1 MPSRIQ
7 RRRSRGWRAP
17 EDAVYVGRGSVW
29 GNPWRVDP
37 HRAGSSPLAVRDR
50 AEATARY
57 CEWLTFTAE
66 GRALAALA
74 RQRLR
79 GRTLMCWC
87 PEGTHCHGDFL
98 ADIAATP
105 GPCEPGAALK
115 VGSVCSGYGG
125 LELGLASAL
134 GPVSTA
140 WVADTDEASACV
152 LAARFPGAP
161 NLGDIRSSDFAA
173 VERIDIIAGG
183 TPCQDLSHAGR
194 RAGMTPD
201 SRSGLWAYMARAV
214 EEQEPALV
222 VWENVE
228 GALTSGADRGV
239 GRGDTG
245 VAPRDGGT
253 VLRAAGR
260 VVGDLSGLGYDS
272 QWTVVSAASVGA
284 PHRRRRLFVLGVRRT
299 ASTAW
304 LSAVAA
310 RASALRE
317 ALGIPGVVRGVSAPG
332 EAPRGRAHGLAG
344 GPGRAPEPHL
354 IPTPTA
360 SDHKAGYH
368 QAGKGMSLSQAV
380 ELMPTPTTQ
389 DIPSSGGGYGAPLGA
404 VVRAIGA
411 DDAARRFGPY
421 TEAVRR
427 WEALTRAAPAWT
439 EPSPRSARPRLS
451 AEFVEWLMGL
461 PVGWVTSPE
470 LGLSRRQQL
479 RLLGNGVVP
488 QQAAAAVGALLGR
501 HLHARWGLPL

>member
-7 RRRSRGWRAP
+7 RRRARGWRTP
-17 EDAVYVGRGSVW
+17 EGAVYVGRGSVW

-37 HRAGSSPLAVRDR
+37 RRVGSSPLVVRDR
-50 AEATARY
+50 AEAAARY

-74 RQRLR
+74 RERLR

-87 PEGTHCHGDFL
+87 PEGAPCHGDFL
-98 ADIAATP
+98 ADLAATP
-105 GPCEPGAALK
+105 GPGEQGAALR

-125 LELGLASAL
+125 LEVGLEEAL
-134 GPVSTA
+134 GPSRTA
-140 WVADTDEASACV
+140 WVADTDEAAARV
-152 LAARFPGAP
+152 LAARFPWAP
-161 NLGDIRSSDFAA
+161 NLGDIQSRDFAA
-173 VERIDIIAGG
+173 VERVDIIAGG

-194 RAGMTPD
+194 RAGMTPE
-201 SRSGLWAYMARAV
+201 SRSGLWASMARAV
-214 EEQEPALV
+214 EEQRPALV

-228 GALTSGADRGV
+228 GALSSGADRGV
-239 GRGDTG
+239 GRGSGG
-245 VAPRDGGT
+245 VAARAGGA

-260 VVGDLSGLGYDS
+260 VVGDLSSLGYDC
-272 QWTVVSAASVGA
+272 QWSVVSAASVGA

-310 RASALRE
+310 RASALRD
-317 ALGIPGVVRGVSAPG
+317 ALGIPGIMRGVSAPG
-332 EAPRGRAHGLAG
+332 EAPLGRAHGLAG
-344 GPGRAPEPHL
+344 GPGRAPGRL

-360 SDHKAGYH
+360 SDHKECRHSPGT
-368 QAGKGMSLSQAV
+368 GLSLSQAV

-389 DIPSSGGGYGAPLGA
+389 DIPSSGGGYGATLGEA
-404 VVRAIGA
+404 VRAIGV
-411 DDAARRFGPY
+411 DDAVRRFGPY

-427 WEALTRAAPAWT
+427 WEALTRAAPAPT
-439 EPSPRSARPRLS
+439 EPSPRSARPRLT

-461 PVGWVTSPE
+461 EAGWVTSPE

-479 RLLGNGVVP
+479 RLLGNGIVP
-488 QQAAAAVGALLGR
+488 QQAAAVVGGLLGR
-501 HLHARWGLPL
+501 HLRAQWGLPL

>member
-17 EDAVYVGRGSVW
+17 EGAVYVGRGSVW

-37 HRAGSSPLAVRDR
+37 RRAGSSPLVVRDR

-74 RQRLR
+74 RERLR

-87 PEGTHCHGDFL
+87 TEGNPCHGDFL
-98 ADIAATP
+98 ADLAATP
-105 GPCEPGAALK
+105 GPGEPGTALR

-125 LELGLASAL
+125 LEVGLEEAL
-134 GPVSTA
+134 RPVRTA
-140 WVADTDEASACV
+140 WVADTDEAAARV

-161 NLGDIRSSDFAA
+161 NLGDIRGADFAA
-173 VERIDIIAGG
+173 VERVDIIAGG

-194 RAGMTPD
+194 RAGMTPE
-201 SRSGLWAYMARAV
+201 SRSGLWAAMARAV
-214 EEQEPALV
+214 GEQEPALV

-228 GALTSGADRGV
+228 GALSSGADCGV
-239 GRGDTG
+239 GRGGGG
-245 VAPRDGGT
+245 VAPRDGGA

-260 VVGDLSGLGYDS
+260 VVGDLAGLGYDC
-272 QWTVVSAASVGA
+272 QWSVVSAASVGA

-299 ASTAW
+299 ASPAW

-310 RASALRE
+310 RASALRD

-344 GPGRAPEPHL
+344 GSGRAPGRL

-360 SDHKAGYH
+360 SDRKSCAHPANTGL
-368 QAGKGMSLSQAV
+368 SLSQAV

-389 DIPSSGGGYGAPLGA
+389 DIPSSGGGYGASLGEA
-404 VVRAIGA
+404 VRAIGA

-427 WEALTRAAPAWT
+427 WEVLTRAAPAPT

-451 AEFVEWLMGL
+451 AGFVEWLMGL
-461 PVGWVTSPE
+461 EAGWVTSPE

-488 QQAAAAVGALLGR
+488 QQAAAVVGALLGR
-501 HLHARWGLPL
+501 YLRAQWGLPL

>member
-37 HRAGSSPLAVRDR
+37 DRAGSSPLAVRDR

-152 LAARFPGAP
+152 LAARFSGAP

-173 VERIDIIAGG
+173 VERVDIIAGG

-214 EEQEPALV
+214 EEQDPALV

-260 VVGDLSGLGYDS
+260 VVGDLSGLGYDC
-272 QWTVVSAASVGA
+272 QWSVVSAASVGA

-310 RASALRE
+310 RASALRD
-317 ALGIPGVVRGVSAPG
+317 ALGIPGVVWGRSAPG
-332 EAPRGRAHGLAG
+332 EASCGRAHSLAG
-344 GPGRAPEPHL
+344 GPGRAHG
-354 IPTPTA
+354 
-360 SDHKAGYH
+360 H
-368 QAGKGMSLSQAV
+368 
-380 ELMPTPTTQ
+380 LMPTPTTQ
-389 DIPSSGGGYGAPLGA
+389 DIPYSSGGGYGASLGEA
-404 VVRAIGA
+404 VRAIDGA
-411 DDAARRFGPY
+411 DAGRVFGPY
-421 TEAVRR
+421 TKAVHVWEAV
-427 WEALTRAAPAWT
+427 TRPAPAPT
-439 EPSPRSARPRLS
+439 ESSPRSGRPRLS
-451 AEFVEWLMGL
+451 VEFVEWLMGL
-461 PVGWVTSPE
+461 EDGWVTSPA

-488 QQAAAAVGALLGR
+488 QQAASVVGGLLGR